1 MKARERNGESASA
14 ARDGRSWN
22 TANDA
27 AVDLPCESV
36 STLVAMVTGG
46 RARARSDCWRRDETV
61 CFSARASRG
70 SVAFITS
77 GFPRAPR
84 STPLQSLRAESRTDI
99 RRPGLSRTPEP
110 TSNET
115 KLAKRRDIFA
125 APLGKGGSHC
135 PPRFGRGSS
144 PPTRRDG
151 VEVGSETRDRGVR
164 RGDARRRRRQRAR
177 APGRSHRE
185 QVRRACVTKYTAR
198 RIEPART
205 DVARDRSRRTPT
217 RATRAASRVSRPPT
231 SRRSSADDRAVR
243 SRAPR
248 PEPIARRRSAKSFFV
263 LSRTGRASRPF
274 LAPARER
281 GPRRHQS
288 VGRRFLSCF
297 FFGFRHVF
305 RLSSCL
311 TRPTALKPR
320 RDAPFAL
327 TTAFLRS
334 ACLTFRTNA
343 HVAPPI
349 SKKHHQMRAFP
360 VAPPRGSRGRGGAAR
375 LRAVARVRRGRGGP
389 PRAPS
394 RAVPQL
400 VADDDARRHRELEE
414 A

>member
-125 APLGKGGSHC
+125 APLGRGGSHC

-217 RATRAASRVSRPPT
+217 RATRAG
-231 SRRSSADDRAVR
+231 
-243 SRAPR
+243 
-248 PEPIARRRSAKSFFV
+248 
-263 LSRTGRASRPF
+263 GRAGCYAGDTDLVQYLREVRKHGGLMVPGPVQAAAVAAF
-274 LAPARER
+274 DDQQHVDVQREIYRER
-281 GPRRHQS
+281 LELG
-288 VGRRFLSCF
+288 L
-297 FFGFRHVF
+297 
-305 RLSSCL
+305 
-311 TRPTALKPR
+311 AL
-320 RDAPFAL
+320 
-327 TTAFLRS
+327 LRS
-334 ACLTFRTNA
+334 AGADVEL
-343 HVAPPI
+343 
-349 SKKHHQMRAFP
+349 
-360 VAPPRGSRGRGGAAR
+360 PRGGFYLWAAAPGGDAWALARTLAERAGVIVSPSEFYGRRADHVRFAAVQSSDDLRTATER
-375 LRAVARVRRGRGGP
+375 LTA
-389 PRAPS
+389 
-394 RAVPQL
+394 
-400 VADDDARRHRELEE
+400 
-414 A
+414 

>member
-1 MKARERNGESASA
+1 MARERNGETASA

-22 TANDA
+22 AANDA
-27 AVDLPCESV
+27 AVELPCESV

-70 SVAFITS
+70 SVAYLTS

-84 STPLQSLRAESRTDI
+84 STPLQSPRGIENRHQTDSL
-99 RRPGLSRTPEP
+99 GHPEP

-125 APLGKGGSHC
+125 APLGRGGSHC

-281 GPRRHQS
+281 GPRSHQS

-297 FFGFRHVF
+297 FFGVPKKNVASFIVSHETDRLKTPTRRPIRAHH
-305 RLSSCL
+305 RLSPVRLSHLSYERTRRATNLKKTSPDARLSCG
-311 TRPTALKPR
+311 TAARK
-320 RDAPFAL
+320 
-327 TTAFLRS
+327 S
-334 ACLTFRTNA
+334 RT
-343 HVAPPI
+343 
-349 SKKHHQMRAFP
+349 
-360 VAPPRGSRGRGGAAR
+360 RGR
-375 LRAVARVRRGRGGP
+375 
-389 PRAPS
+389 RAPS
-394 RAVPQL
+394 R
-400 VADDDARRHRELEE
+400 RRAGSPRTRRTSPRTKSCRSP
-414 A
+414 ACRRR

>member
-1 MKARERNGESASA
+1 
-14 ARDGRSWN
+14 
-22 TANDA
+22 
-27 AVDLPCESV
+27 
-36 STLVAMVTGG
+36 MVTGG

-70 SVAFITS
+70 SVAFTS

-84 STPLQSLRAESRTDI
+84 STPPALLRAESTDI
-99 RRPGLSRTPEP
+99 RPTRTLPGHPEP

-281 GPRRHQS
+281 GPRSHQS

-297 FFGFRHVF
+297 FFGVPKKNVASFETDRLKTPTRRPIRAHH
-305 RLSSCL
+305 RLSPVRLSHLSYERTRRATNLKKTSPDARLSCG
-311 TRPTALKPR
+311 TAARK
-320 RDAPFAL
+320 
-327 TTAFLRS
+327 S
-334 ACLTFRTNA
+334 RT
-343 HVAPPI
+343 
-349 SKKHHQMRAFP
+349 
-360 VAPPRGSRGRGGAAR
+360 RGR
-375 LRAVARVRRGRGGP
+375 
-389 PRAPS
+389 RAPS
-394 RAVPQL
+394 R
-400 VADDDARRHRELEE
+400 RRAGSPRTRRTSPRTKSCRSP
-414 A
+414 ACRRR